1 MSFVRTKILACLLS
15 TAYCLLAASAAQAR
29 PPVEMVLLADQKPGN
44 FAAVRH
50 WGELLGKL
58 GVSVQV
64 RPAQSGDKPDVE
76 NRGSAEAPHYVVTGE
91 LTASNELQVP
101 GGKFGP
107 GDTEQ
112 LTKWLNE
119 LGTNGVAGV
128 TEKRSAF
135 GLLAKQLADV
145 HDDLAQPIGFS
156 TKKVPAPEAVEKIG
170 RVLKLRLVVEPDVQQ
185 ALAGDDP
192 VRDELSELSCGT
204 ALAAIARPAGALLRP
219 ETTADGTVRYVLAK
233 AQPKDEAWPIGW
245 PSDKP
250 DGKVL
255 PQLLD
260 PLSVEIRDVSATQAI
275 DALAAKLKVPFVWDY
290 NSLALYRID
299 LSKNISIPT
308 AKSVYGIVL
317 RQVLG
322 KAGLRYSVRLDEAG
336 KPLIW
341 ITTIRGS

>member
-1 MSFVRTKILACLLS
+1 MRLFRPKILACLLP
-15 TAYCLLAASAAQAR
+15 TAYCLLAAPAAHAR
-29 PPVEMVLLADQKPGN
+29 PPVEMVILADQKPGN
-44 FAAVRH
+44 IAAVRR

-76 NRGSAEAPHYVVTGE
+76 NRGSAESPHYVVTAE
-91 LTASNELQVP
+91 LSSRNELQVP

-107 GDTEQ
+107 GDTEK
-112 LTKWLNE
+112 LTKWLNQ

-128 TEKRSAF
+128 TEAPSAF
-135 GLLAKQLADV
+135 GLLSKQLADV
-145 HDDLAQPIGFS
+145 HDDLSQPIGFS

-170 RVLKLRLVVEPDVQQ
+170 RVLKLPLVVEPEVQQ
-185 ALAGDDP
+185 ALAGDGP

-204 ALAAIARPAGALLRP
+204 ALAAIARPVGAVLRP
-219 ETTADGTVRYVLAK
+219 ETMSDGSLRYVLVKAK
-233 AQPKDEAWPIGW
+233 VNDKAWPIGW
-245 PSDKP
+245 PSDKK
-250 DGKVL
+250 DIEVL
-255 PQLLD
+255 PSLIDKLN
-260 PLSVEIRDVSATQAI
+260 VEIRDVPASQAI

-322 KAGLRYSVRLDEAG
+322 KAGLRYSVRVDEAG

-341 ITTIRGS
+341 ITTIREP